1 MTAKVI
7 YHGGL
12 RTTCIHERSK
22 AEIVTDAPPD
32 NRGRGEAFS
41 PTDMCATSLAS
52 CAITV
57 MGIYAND
64 HGIDMDNTHATVAKI
79 MGADPRRISQIN
91 IIFHMPAHLTEKE
104 RTILQRIAEHCPVS
118 KSLHPDL
125 LQNLT
130 FVYDNE

>member
-7 YHGGL
+7 YNGGL
-12 RTTCIHERSK
+12 RTTCIHERSGS
-22 AEIVTDAPPD
+22 EIVTDAPPD

-41 PTDMCATSLAS
+41 PTDMCATSLAT

-64 HGIDMDNTHATVAKI
+64 HGIDIDNTQATVEKI
-79 MGADPRRISQIN
+79 MTSDPRRISRIN
-91 IIFHMPAHLTEKE
+91 VTFHMPAHLTEKE

-125 LQNLT
+125 EQHLE